1 MWSARLGRCPCRS
14 TGPTRDVAG
23 RRPTTNATRPLY
35 QTRHQDCPHCDGR
48 ELTGAARC
56 RSGVG
61 RAQHRSPG
69 GVNLVRPPFPDPRS
83 IVWSLPASARTMT
96 DRHDKTGIPPTMA
109 ACLAVGSPGGGPIV
123 FPTLERVGG
132 TIRSR
137 RAGPDPP
144 IRLRDAGRGTT
155 PRARPRPAS
164 TTIQMARS
172 CVSTG
177 ERARG
182 LLAEA
187 ISPGDRGPATALRV
201 AGPLHVRSG

>member
-1 MWSARLGRCPCRS
+1 MWSAGLGRCPCRS
-14 TGPTRDVAG
+14 SGPTRDVAG
-23 RRPTTNATRPLY
+23 RRPTTNAGRPLY
-35 QTRHQDCPHCDGR
+35 QMRHQDCPHCDGR

-109 ACLAVGSPGGGPIV
+109 ACLAVGSPGGWAHRLPDAGASWRHDP
-123 FPTLERVGG
+123 LS
-132 TIRSR
+132 SR
-137 RAGPDPP
+137 WAGPP